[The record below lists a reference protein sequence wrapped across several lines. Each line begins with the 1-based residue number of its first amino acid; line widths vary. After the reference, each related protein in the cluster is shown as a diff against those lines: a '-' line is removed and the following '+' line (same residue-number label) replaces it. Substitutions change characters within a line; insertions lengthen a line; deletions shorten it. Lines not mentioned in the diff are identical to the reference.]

1 MVDVFTAVI
10 QRLRDIG
17 AFNFLFPF
25 MLTSAIFYGLLRK
38 SQIFGKPEENTAVNA
53 VVALVAAFMVWAY
66 PIMIGV
72 SLETQ
77 LATFFTQGIV
87 VTLVFM
93 IALMIVG
100 MFLPQDM
107 SKHLAEGLLKG
118 NKALLVVV
126 VAIAFG
132 FFIVL
137 TSGLWCAVFGPE
149 SIEIPTDIIVSVIVI
164 VLLIIPFIFILYPT
178 KKAPEKGGEG
188 G

>member
-1 MVDVFTAVI
+1 MADIFTAVI
-10 QRLRDIG
+10 ERLRDIG
-17 AFNFLFPF
+17 AFTFLFPF

-38 SQIFGKPEENTAVNA
+38 SQIFGKAEENTAVNA

-77 LATFFTQGIV
+77 LAAFFTQGIV

-107 SKHLAEGLLKG
+107 SKHLAEGLLHG

-126 VAIAFG
+126 VALFFG
-132 FFIVL
+132 FLIVL
-137 TSGLWCAVFGPE
+137 TSGLWGAVFGPGV
-149 SIEIPTDIIVSVIVI
+149 IEISGDIIVTVIVI
-164 VLLIIPFIFILYPT
+164 VLLIIPFIFILYPS
-178 KKAPEKGGEG
+178 KKPPERSGQPP
-188 G
+188 